1 MHCKVFS
8 LFFILEELRLVLF
21 FSLNGKKNSLLSH
34 LSPKVSLYGKTLNY
48 IHMYT
53 HTHTYYTYYG
63 IRLFRFYISSCV
75 SFGKVWFSAIL

>member
-34 LSPKVSLYGKTLNY
+34 LSLKVSLYGKTLNY

-53 HTHTYYTYYG
+53 HTH
-63 IRLFRFYISSCV
+63 ILYIL
-75 SFGKVWFSAIL
+75 WNTTIQILYFFLCQFW